1 MAITIDSPDHDLK
14 YLEHKFRVTGKQM
27 DFAIKPEFEM
37 HWLFQGMVKFCFR
50 RSSAGL
56 TYRYSVKRRYQIR
69 TK

>member
-1 MAITIDSPDHDLK
+1 
-14 YLEHKFRVTGKQM
+14 M
-27 DFAIKPEFEM
+27 DFAIKPEFEI

-50 RSSAGL
+50 RSSADL